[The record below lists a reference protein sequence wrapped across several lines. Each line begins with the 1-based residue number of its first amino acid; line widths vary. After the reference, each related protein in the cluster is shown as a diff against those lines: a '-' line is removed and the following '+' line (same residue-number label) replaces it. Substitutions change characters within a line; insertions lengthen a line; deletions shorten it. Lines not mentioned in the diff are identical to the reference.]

1 MRCSVYPSAD
11 SSSSDDEG
19 DDPASGDL
27 GVSIWVDDQ
36 TSKWNAAKFA
46 TKCNIEFDAF
56 VAMQSKNQRIAGFR
70 KRDCFEAGTE
80 LRIPAHAAAYIER
93 DIIGRARIARW
104 GTARAAARELQDLGS
119 VNPGGTPEEFGTM
132 GMTKPPKNYRAAHPP
147 DDDMLSRAAVAAE
160 RKLRLEN

>member
-1 MRCSVYPSAD
+1 
-11 SSSSDDEG
+11 
-19 DDPASGDL
+19 
-27 GVSIWVDDQ
+27 
-36 TSKWNAAKFA
+36 
-46 TKCNIEFDAF
+46 
-56 VAMQSKNQRIAGFR
+56 MQSKNQRIAGFR

-80 LRIPAHAAAYIER
+80 LRIPAQAAAYIER

-160 RKLRLEN
+160 RKQIGKLSASQAWLKVPLKFARERMLQVHNTKSLVHFHWVSIGFIFSLS